1 LAAWVVLIAA
11 VIVATARPAQAALC
25 LELRPVAAPPGTVVH
40 GRTGGQAALAD
51 SPGVRLPLVLIPAA
65 QADRLP
71 RTVPTAAALQTLPG
85 VVPVGVAAYNT
96 NLTPLVTGPVIELSE
111 RHAKIRSSR

>member
-1 LAAWVVLIAA
+1 VVLIAA

-71 RTVPTAAALQTLPG
+71 PH
-85 VVPVGVAAYNT
+85 
-96 NLTPLVTGPVIELSE
+96 GPRPQ
-111 RHAKIRSSR
+111 RHSRPCRG